1 MDLDLD
7 WCSPA
12 ACTLDPAAQPERVAE
27 WDALFA
33 TAARSVRPVEGGVC
47 VDLAPALGR
56 SSVVADLADREA
68 QCCDFLAF
76 GLTVTSSTLLLA
88 VTTDDE
94 HAEVVAALRRRARS
108 LVGSAR

>member
-47 VDLAPALGR
+47 VDLAPAPGR

-68 QCCDFLAF
+68 QCCGFLAF

-94 HAEVVAALRRRARS
+94 HAEVVAALSRRARS

>member
-33 TAARSVRPVEGGVC
+33 TAVRSVRPVEGGVC
-47 VDLAPALGR
+47 VDLAPAPGR

-68 QCCDFLAF
+68 QCCDFLVF

-88 VTTDDE
+88 VTTDTE
-94 HAEVVAALRRRARS
+94 HAEVVAALGRRARS
-108 LVGSAR
+108 LVGPAR